1 MRPWVEI
8 DSPRGP
14 EGGGVPHFFLWKGI
28 FGGGLGKG
36 RSRWPRRG
44 ILKVLSVVPGRYP
57 PGGPEGLSTRK
68 RMDLAMVGIGDPGSD
83 AVRRCIVVSIRE
95 DTVEIE
101 ALVESLG
108 FELLEKVVQRRDVPD
123 PRSYLGRGKVEE
135 VRDSAKELEADLIVV
150 DDELKPSQVH
160 NLQAGTGLE
169 VYDRIRL
176 ILEIFTRRARSQEAK
191 LQVEMATLRHRIPLV
206 KETINLLKKGERP
219 GLLAGG
225 EVGTHQYLR
234 EIRQRMA
241 RIQRELEDVK
251 RVRSVRRKHRRRRAF
266 VTVSVAGYTNA
277 GKTSALNMLTEA
289 GAEVDSRY
297 FSTLSPL
304 SRTVEGVESRVLIN
318 DTVGFIEDLPPWL
331 IEAFESTLEEVYDAD
346 LVILVIDASEAM
358 ETVERKVRT
367 SLEIIN
373 RDDEVPPILFLLN
386 KVDLIFPSE
395 LRAKVATLQNG
406 GIMVGPWIPVQLNVT
421 RPRRREAM
429 RRSIFNTI
437 LQNLEGIQLVE
448 MVLDEGID
456 LFSLEIE
463 MDEGPRNLM
472 GMVRDRAIYLD
483 LSHREE
489 GTMVFAMERNYL
501 DKIKDNIVSITG
513 IRIELISE

>member
-1 MRPWVEI
+1 V
-8 DSPRGP
+8 
-14 EGGGVPHFFLWKGI
+14 F
-28 FGGGLGKG
+28 
-36 RSRWPRRG
+36 
-44 ILKVLSVVPGRYP
+44 
-57 PGGPEGLSTRK
+57 
-68 RMDLAMVGIGDPGSD
+68 
-83 AVRRCIVVSIRE
+83 
-95 DTVEIE
+95 
-101 ALVESLG
+101 
-108 FELLEKVVQRRDVPD
+108 
-123 PRSYLGRGKVEE
+123 
-135 VRDSAKELEADLIVV
+135 
-150 DDELKPSQVH
+150 
-160 NLQAGTGLE
+160 
-169 VYDRIRL
+169 DRIRL

-191 LQVEMATLRHRIPLV
+191 LQVELATLQHRIPLV

-241 RIQRELEDVK
+241 KIKRELDDVK
-251 RVRSVRRKHRRRRAF
+251 RVRSVRRKHRRRRSF

-346 LVILVIDASEAM
+346 LVILVIDASEDPGS
-358 ETVERKVRT
+358 VERKVRT

-373 RDDEVPPILFLLN
+373 RDEDVPPILFLLN
-386 KVDLIFPSE
+386 KVDLIYPSE
-395 LRAKVATLQNG
+395 LRSKVASLEESG
-406 GIMVGPWIPVQLNVT
+406 MLVGPWIPVQLNVT

-429 RRSIFNTI
+429 RRSIFHTI
-437 LQNLEGIQLVE
+437 LQNLEDIQLASMELSVG
-448 MVLDEGID
+448 VD

-463 MDEGPRNLM
+463 LDDVNRNLM
-472 GMVRDRAIYLD
+472 GIVREKAIYID
-483 LSHREE
+483 LSMREE
-489 GTMVFAMERNYL
+489 GSMIFAIERNYL
-501 DKIKDNIVSITG
+501 EKIKQDIASIDG
-513 IRIELISE
+513 VDIDLIDD

>member
-1 MRPWVEI
+1 MTGH
-8 DSPRGP
+8 DP
-14 EGGGVPHFFLWKGI
+14 EGG
-28 FGGGLGKG
+28 
-36 RSRWPRRG
+36 
-44 ILKVLSVVPGRYP
+44 
-57 PGGPEGLSTRK
+57 EGT
-68 RMDLAMVGIGDPGSD
+68 
-83 AVRRCIVVSIRE
+83 RRCVVASIR
-95 DTVEIE
+95 DDVDEIT
-101 ALVESLG
+101 ALVESLR
-108 FELLEKVVQRRDVPD
+108 FELLLTMIQRRGRPD

-135 VRDSAKELEADLIVV
+135 LRDTVKELEADLVVV

-160 NLQAGTGLE
+160 NLQSVVG
-169 VYDRIRL
+169 VDVFDRVRL

-191 LQVEMATLRHRIPLV
+191 LQVELATLQHRIPLV

-241 RIQRELEDVK
+241 KIKRELEDVK
-251 RVRSVRRKHRRRRAF
+251 RVRSVRRKHRRRRSF

-331 IEAFESTLEEVYDAD
+331 IDAFESTLEEVYDAD
-346 LVILVIDASEAM
+346 LVILVIDASE
-358 ETVERKVRT
+358 ELERVERKVRA

-373 RDDEVPPILFLLN
+373 RDEDVPPILFLMN
-386 KVDLIFPSE
+386 KVDLIYPSE
-395 LRAKVATLQNG
+395 LRSKVTSLQDSG
-406 GIMVGPWIPVQLNVT
+406 MLVGPWTPVQLNVT

-429 RRSIFNTI
+429 RRSMFHTI
-437 LQNLEGIQLVE
+437 LRNLEDIELVTLE
-448 MVLDEGID
+448 FRDDLD
-456 LFSLEIE
+456 LFGLEVKF
-463 MDEGPRNLM
+463 DGEGRNLM
-472 GMVRDRAIYLD
+472 GIVRDKAIYVD
-483 LSHREE
+483 LSKREE
-489 GTMVFAMERNYL
+489 GRLTFAMERDYYL
-501 DKIKDNIVSITG
+501 KIKQD
-513 IRIELISE
+513 IESMDGLTIETIEE

>member
-1 MRPWVEI
+1 MTEREAP
-8 DSPRGP
+8 GP
-14 EGGGVPHFFLWKGI
+14 DE
-28 FGGGLGKG
+28 
-36 RSRWPRRG
+36 S
-44 ILKVLSVVPGRYP
+44 
-57 PGGPEGLSTRK
+57 
-68 RMDLAMVGIGDPGSD
+68 
-83 AVRRCIVVSIRE
+83 RRCVVLSIRE
-95 DTVEIE
+95 DVGEIT
-101 ALVESLG
+101 ALVESLR
-108 FELLEKVVQRRDVPD
+108 FELLEIVIQKRSRPD
-123 PRSYLGRGKVEE
+123 PRSYVGRGKTEE
-135 VRDSAKELEADLIVV
+135 VRDTVKELGADLVIV

-160 NLQAGTGLE
+160 NLQAVVG
-169 VYDRIRL
+169 VDVFDRIRV

-191 LQVEMATLRHRIPLV
+191 LQVELATLQHRIPLV

-241 RIQRELEDVK
+241 KIKRELEDVRK
-251 RVRSVRRKHRRRRAF
+251 VRSVRRKHRRRRSF

-331 IEAFESTLEEVYDAD
+331 IDAFESTLEEVYDAD
-346 LVILVIDASEAM
+346 LVILVIDASEDL

-367 SLEIIN
+367 SLEIIK
-373 RDDEVPPILFLLN
+373 RDEDVPPILFLLN

-395 LRAKVATLQNG
+395 LRSKVASLQDSG
-406 GIMVGPWIPVQLNVT
+406 LLVGPWIPVQLNVT

-429 RRSIFNTI
+429 RRSMFQTI
-437 LQNLEGIQLVE
+437 LQNLEEILLASVD
-448 MVLDEGID
+448 VADHVD
-456 LFSLEIE
+456 LFAIEIE
-463 MDEGPRNLM
+463 FDGGARNLM
-472 GMVRDRAIYLD
+472 GIVREKAIYID
-483 LSHREE
+483 LSRREE
-489 GTMVFAMERNYL
+489 GVMTFAMERNYL
-501 DKIKDNIVSITG
+501 DKIKEDINAINGVT
-513 IRIELISE
+513 IEMIED

>member
-1 MRPWVEI
+1 MEGYPTFSCGKV
-8 DSPRGP
+8 SSRGGFP
-14 EGGGVPHFFLWKGI
+14 SGLRGRST
-28 FGGGLGKG
+28 GGLWAVCGPAYG
-36 RSRWPRRG
+36 RST
-44 ILKVLSVVPGRYP
+44 GRP
-57 PGGPEGLSTRK
+57 PGFTRRTIADRAEGLSSRK
-68 RMDLAMVGIGDPGSD
+68 RIDLPMVGIGDPGSD
-83 AVRRCIVVSIRE
+83 DVRRCIIVSIRP
-95 DTVEIE
+95 DTAEIT
-101 ALVESLG
+101 ALVNSLG
-108 FELLEKVVQRRDVPD
+108 FELLDTVVQRRDVPD

-135 VRDSAKELEADLIVV
+135 VRDSAKELEADLLVV

-160 NLQAGTGLE
+160 NLQAGAGVE

-191 LQVEMATLRHRIPLV
+191 LQVEMATLRHRVPLV

-241 RIQRELEDVK
+241 KIQRELEDVK
-251 RVRSVRRKHRRRRAF
+251 RVRSVRRKHRRRKAF

-346 LVILVIDASEAM
+346 LVILVIDASEPLD
-358 ETVERKVRT
+358 TLERKMRT
-367 SLEIIN
+367 SLEIIK
-373 RDDEVPPILFLLN
+373 RDEDVPPILFLLN

-395 LRAKVATLQNG
+395 LRSKVTALQEG
-406 GIMVGPWIPVQLNVT
+406 GMMVGPWIPVQLNVT

-437 LQNLEGIQLVE
+437 LQNLEGMQLVE
-448 MVLDEGID
+448 MVLEEGSE
-456 LFSLEIE
+456 LFSLEVPME
-463 MDEGPRNLM
+463 EGPRNLM
-472 GMVRDRAIYLD
+472 GIIRERAIYLD
-483 LSHREE
+483 LSRREE
-489 GTMVFAMERNYL
+489 GAVAFAMDRSYL
-501 DKIKDNIVSITG
+501 DKIKENIMSVKG

>member
-1 MRPWVEI
+1 MTGH
-8 DSPRGP
+8 DT
-14 EGGGVPHFFLWKGI
+14 EGGEGTRHC
-28 FGGGLGKG
+28 
-36 RSRWPRRG
+36 
-44 ILKVLSVVPGRYP
+44 VV
-57 PGGPEGLSTRK
+57 
-68 RMDLAMVGIGDPGSD
+68 I
-83 AVRRCIVVSIRE
+83 SIR
-95 DTVEIE
+95 DDVDEIT
-101 ALVESLG
+101 ALVESLR
-108 FELLEKVVQRRDVPD
+108 FELLLTVIQRRGRPD

-135 VRDSAKELEADLIVV
+135 LRDTVKELEADLVVV

-160 NLQAGTGLE
+160 NLQSVVG
-169 VYDRIRL
+169 VDVFDRVRL

-191 LQVEMATLRHRIPLV
+191 LQVELATLQHRIPLV

-241 RIQRELEDVK
+241 KIKRELEDVK
-251 RVRSVRRKHRRRRAF
+251 RVRSVRRKHRRRRSF

-331 IEAFESTLEEVYDAD
+331 IDAFESTLEEVYDAD
-346 LVILVIDASEAM
+346 LVILVIDASE
-358 ETVERKVRT
+358 ELDRVERKVRA

-373 RDDEVPPILFLLN
+373 RDEDVPPILFLMN
-386 KVDLIFPSE
+386 KVDLIYPSE
-395 LRAKVATLQNG
+395 LRSKVSSLQDSG
-406 GIMVGPWIPVQLNVT
+406 MLVGPWTPVQLNVT

-429 RRSIFNTI
+429 RRSMFHTI
-437 LQNLEGIQLVE
+437 LRNLEDIELVTLE
-448 MVLDEGID
+448 FRDDLD
-456 LFSLEIE
+456 LFGLEVRF
-463 MDEGPRNLM
+463 DGEGRNLM
-472 GMVRDRAIYLD
+472 GIVRDKAIYID
-483 LSHREE
+483 LSKREE
-489 GTMVFAMERNYL
+489 GRLTFAMEREYYL
-501 DKIKDNIVSITG
+501 KIKQD
-513 IRIELISE
+513 IESMDGLTVETIEE

>member
-1 MRPWVEI
+1 MTEREAP
-8 DSPRGP
+8 GP
-14 EGGGVPHFFLWKGI
+14 DE
-28 FGGGLGKG
+28 
-36 RSRWPRRG
+36 S
-44 ILKVLSVVPGRYP
+44 
-57 PGGPEGLSTRK
+57 
-68 RMDLAMVGIGDPGSD
+68 
-83 AVRRCIVVSIRE
+83 RRCVVLSIRE
-95 DTVEIE
+95 DVGEIT
-101 ALVESLG
+101 ALVESLR
-108 FELLEKVVQRRDVPD
+108 FELLEIVIQKRSRPD
-123 PRSYLGRGKVEE
+123 PRSYVGRGKTEE
-135 VRDSAKELEADLIVV
+135 VRDTVKELGADLVIV

-160 NLQAGTGLE
+160 NLQAVVG
-169 VYDRIRL
+169 VDVFDRIRV

-191 LQVEMATLRHRIPLV
+191 LQVELATLQHRIPLV

-241 RIQRELEDVK
+241 KIKRELEDVRK
-251 RVRSVRRKHRRRRAF
+251 VRSVRRKHRRRRSF

-331 IEAFESTLEEVYDAD
+331 IDAFESTLEEVYDAD
-346 LVILVIDASEAM
+346 LVILVIDASEDL

-367 SLEIIN
+367 SLEIIK
-373 RDDEVPPILFLLN
+373 RDEDVPPILFLLN

-395 LRAKVATLQNG
+395 LRSKVASLQDSG
-406 GIMVGPWIPVQLNVT
+406 MLVGPWIPVQLNVT

-429 RRSIFNTI
+429 RRSMFQTI
-437 LQNLEGIQLVE
+437 LQNLEEILLASVD
-448 MVLDEGID
+448 VADHVD
-456 LFSLEIE
+456 LFAIEIE
-463 MDEGPRNLM
+463 FDGGARNLM
-472 GMVRDRAIYLD
+472 GIVREKAIYID
-483 LSHREE
+483 LSRREE
-489 GTMVFAMERNYL
+489 GVMTFAMERNYL
-501 DKIKDNIVSITG
+501 DKIKEDINAINGVT
-513 IRIELISE
+513 IEMIED

>member
-1 MRPWVEI
+1 MTGSE
-8 DSPRGP
+8 
-14 EGGGVPHFFLWKGI
+14 VPQ
-28 FGGGLGKG
+28 
-36 RSRWPRRG
+36 
-44 ILKVLSVVPGRYP
+44 PG
-57 PGGPEGLSTRK
+57 ET
-68 RMDLAMVGIGDPGSD
+68 
-83 AVRRCIVVSIRE
+83 RRCVVVSIRANV
-95 DTVEIE
+95 DEIT
-101 ALVESLG
+101 ALVDSLR
-108 FELLEKVVQRRDVPD
+108 FELLGTVIQKRDRPD
-123 PRSYLGRGKVEE
+123 PRSYVGRGKTEE
-135 VRDSAKELEADLIVV
+135 VRDTVKELEADLLIV
-150 DDELKPSQVH
+150 DDQLKPSQVH
-160 NLQAGTGLE
+160 NLQSVVGID
-169 VYDRIRL
+169 VFDRIRL

-191 LQVEMATLRHRIPLV
+191 LQVELATLQHRIPLV

-241 RIQRELEDVK
+241 KIKRELDDVK
-251 RVRSVRRKHRRRRAF
+251 RVRSVRRKHRRRRSF

-346 LVILVIDASEAM
+346 LVILVIDASEDPGS
-358 ETVERKVRT
+358 VERKVRT

-373 RDDEVPPILFLLN
+373 RDEDVPPILFLLN
-386 KVDLIFPSE
+386 KVDLIYPSE
-395 LRAKVATLQNG
+395 LRSKVASLEESG
-406 GIMVGPWIPVQLNVT
+406 MLVGPWIPVQLNVT

-429 RRSIFNTI
+429 RRSIFHTI
-437 LQNLEGIQLVE
+437 LQNLEDIQLASMELSVG
-448 MVLDEGID
+448 VD

-463 MDEGPRNLM
+463 LDDVNRNLM
-472 GMVRDRAIYLD
+472 GIVREKAIYID
-483 LSHREE
+483 LSMREE
-489 GTMVFAMERNYL
+489 GSMIFAIERNYL
-501 DKIKDNIVSITG
+501 EKIKQDIASIDG
-513 IRIELISE
+513 VDIDLIDD

>member
-1 MRPWVEI
+1 MTGSEVSGP
-8 DSPRGP
+8 DS
-14 EGGGVPHFFLWKGI
+14 
-28 FGGGLGKG
+28 
-36 RSRWPRRG
+36 S
-44 ILKVLSVVPGRYP
+44 
-57 PGGPEGLSTRK
+57 
-68 RMDLAMVGIGDPGSD
+68 
-83 AVRRCIVVSIRE
+83 RRCVVLSIRE
-95 DTVEIE
+95 DVDEVS
-101 ALVESLG
+101 ALVESLR
-108 FELLEKVVQRRDVPD
+108 FELLEIVVQKRGRPD
-123 PRSYLGRGKVEE
+123 PRSYVGRGKTEE
-135 VRDSAKELEADLIVV
+135 LRDIVKEQGADLVIV

-160 NLQAGTGLE
+160 NLQSVVG
-169 VYDRIRL
+169 VDVFDRIRV

-191 LQVEMATLRHRIPLV
+191 LQVELATLQHRIPLV

-219 GLLAGG
+219 GLLGGG

-241 RIQRELEDVK
+241 KIKRELEDVRK
-251 RVRSVRRKHRRRRAF
+251 VRSVRRKHRRRRSF

-346 LVILVIDASEAM
+346 LVILVIDASEALVK
-358 ETVERKVRT
+358 VERKVRA

-373 RDDEVPPILFLLN
+373 RDEDVPPILFLLN

-395 LRAKVATLQNG
+395 LRSKVASLQDSG
-406 GIMVGPWIPVQLNVT
+406 LLVGPWTPVQLNVT
-421 RPRRREAM
+421 RPKRREVM
-429 RRSIFNTI
+429 RRSIFQTI
-437 LQNLEGIQLVE
+437 LGNLEDIQLASMEIDDDV
-448 MVLDEGID
+448 D
-456 LFSLEIE
+456 LFSLEIRI
-463 MDEGPRNLM
+463 DGEGRNLM
-472 GMVRDRAIYLD
+472 GIVREKAIYID

-489 GTMVFAMERNYL
+489 GVMTFAMERNYL
-501 DKIKDNIVSITG
+501 EKIKKDITSING
-513 IRIELISE
+513 VELELIED

>member
-1 MRPWVEI
+1 M
-8 DSPRGP
+8 
-14 EGGGVPHFFLWKGI
+14 
-28 FGGGLGKG
+28 
-36 RSRWPRRG
+36 
-44 ILKVLSVVPGRYP
+44 
-57 PGGPEGLSTRK
+57 
-68 RMDLAMVGIGDPGSD
+68 
-83 AVRRCIVVSIRE
+83 RRCIVVSIRE
-95 DTVEIE
+95 DTVEIV
-101 ALVESLG
+101 ALVDSLG
-108 FELLEKVVQRRDVPD
+108 FELLDTVVQRRDVPD

-135 VRDSAKELEADLIVV
+135 VKDSAKELEADLLVV

-160 NLQAGTGLE
+160 NLQAGTGVE

-241 RIQRELEDVK
+241 KIQRELEDIK

-277 GKTSALNMLTEA
+277 GKTSALNMMTEA

-346 LVILVIDASEAM
+346 LVILVIDASETM
-358 ETVERKVRT
+358 EVIERKVRT
-367 SLEIIN
+367 SLEIIK
-373 RDDEVPPILFLLN
+373 RDEDVPPILFLLN

-395 LRAKVATLQNG
+395 LRSKVSTLQDDG
-406 GIMVGPWIPVQLNVT
+406 VMVGPWTPVQLNVT

-448 MVLDEGID
+448 MLLDEGVE
-456 LFSLEIE
+456 LFSLELE
-463 MDEGPRNLM
+463 LEGGPRNLV
-472 GMVRDRAIYLD
+472 GIVRERAIYLD
-483 LSHREE
+483 LTRREE
-489 GTMVFAMERNYL
+489 GAVVFAMDRNYL
-501 DKIKDNIVSITG
+501 DKIKDDIQAIDG
-513 IRIELISE
+513 IRIELVTE

>member
-1 MRPWVEI
+1 MTGSE
-8 DSPRGP
+8 
-14 EGGGVPHFFLWKGI
+14 VPQ
-28 FGGGLGKG
+28 
-36 RSRWPRRG
+36 
-44 ILKVLSVVPGRYP
+44 PG
-57 PGGPEGLSTRK
+57 ET
-68 RMDLAMVGIGDPGSD
+68 
-83 AVRRCIVVSIRE
+83 RRCVVVSIRE
-95 DTVEIE
+95 NVDEIT
-101 ALVESLG
+101 ALVDSLR
-108 FELLEKVVQRRDVPD
+108 FELLGTVIQKRDRPD
-123 PRSYLGRGKVEE
+123 PRSYVGRGKTEE
-135 VRDSAKELEADLIVV
+135 VRDTVKELEADLLIV
-150 DDELKPSQVH
+150 DDQLKPSQVH
-160 NLQAGTGLE
+160 NLQSVVGID
-169 VYDRIRL
+169 VFDRIRL

-191 LQVEMATLRHRIPLV
+191 LQVELATLQHRIPLV

-241 RIQRELEDVK
+241 KIKRELDDVK
-251 RVRSVRRKHRRRRAF
+251 RVRSVRRKHRRRRSF

-346 LVILVIDASEAM
+346 LVILVIDASEDPGS
-358 ETVERKVRT
+358 VERKVRT

-373 RDDEVPPILFLLN
+373 RDEDVPPILFLLN
-386 KVDLIFPSE
+386 KVDLIYPSE
-395 LRAKVATLQNG
+395 LRSKVASLEESG
-406 GIMVGPWIPVQLNVT
+406 MLVGPWIPVQLNVT

-429 RRSIFNTI
+429 RRSIFHTI
-437 LQNLEGIQLVE
+437 LQNLEDIQLASMELSVG
-448 MVLDEGID
+448 VD

-463 MDEGPRNLM
+463 LDDVNRNLM
-472 GMVRDRAIYLD
+472 GIVREKAIYID
-483 LSHREE
+483 LSMREE
-489 GTMVFAMERNYL
+489 GSMIFAIERNYL
-501 DKIKDNIVSITG
+501 EKIKQDIASIDG
-513 IRIELISE
+513 VDIDLIDD